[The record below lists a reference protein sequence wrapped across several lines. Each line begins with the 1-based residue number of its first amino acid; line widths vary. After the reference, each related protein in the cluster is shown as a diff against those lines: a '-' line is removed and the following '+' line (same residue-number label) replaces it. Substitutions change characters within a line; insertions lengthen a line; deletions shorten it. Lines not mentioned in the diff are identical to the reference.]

1 VFPDTHIYT
10 TALEDLVNTL
20 RKHLARITSQLQEHQ
35 DLIERLHE
43 HREADTRQLRN
54 KCREVEDLRTEV
66 DTLASEVERLRDIVE
81 SGLRERRDAR
91 GDETRDLIVVQPS
104 RHDEPTV
111 DDTSEEEEEENDSTP
126 RMQQQQ
132 QQWQTHQ
139 RDMLSAV
146 LEETEPATLDT
157 PRELEVLQDFPP
169 RTRSGR
175 RSPAASSSASGS
187 QRRFIGVGA
196 LCRA

>member
-1 VFPDTHIYT
+1 M
-10 TALEDLVNTL
+10 
-20 RKHLARITSQLQEHQ
+20 TSQLQGHQ
-35 DLIERLHE
+35 DLIEELRE
-43 HREADTRQLRN
+43 HRETDARQLRI
-54 KCREVEDLRTEV
+54 KCQEVEDLRAEV
-66 DTLASEVERLRDIVE
+66 DKLASEVERLRDIVE

-111 DDTSEEEEEENDSTP
+111 DDTSEEEEEEEENDSTP

-132 QQWQTHQ
+132 QQWQPHQ
-139 RDMLSAV
+139 REVLSDV

-157 PRELEVLQDFPP
+157 PRESEDVQDFPP
-169 RTRSGR
+169 RARSGR

-196 LCRA
+196 LCRV